1 MHQDARIRRA
11 IFIDR
16 SVEIREQFHYADSE
30 EVLKAISVYCCDGY
44 GSMLWALASEPA
56 QQYFRAW
63 NTAVK
68 LVNDHSLCLFGK
80 TKSYGVTPEDQ
91 PQLLVKL

>member
-1 MHQDARIRRA
+1 MHQNARIRRA

-44 GSMLWALASEPA
+44 GSMLWALA
-56 QQYFRAW
+56 W

-80 TKSYGVTPEDQ
+80 TKSYGVPPKDQ